1 MSINENLLNE
11 NINQLKKGLE
21 IIGADKKLY
30 SKSNSDIINNIL
42 EMAFNGDSIKF
53 TIENSDYTIDELI
66 KCKQAYEK
74 HFLKNKST
82 TLNSIVYKIKKY
94 DTSLDS
100 LIRKYKKTRGLEEY
114 NKIYAG
120 INRTYRLDINKLLL
134 SSIVNIENISDLDE
148 QEQYYGDY
156 LNQKRKQIIDG
167 VVSKVGIV

>member
-11 NINQLKKGLE
+11 KINQLKKGLE

-100 LIRKYKKTRGLEEY
+100 LIRKYKK
-114 NKIYAG
+114 N
-120 INRTYRLDINKLLL
+120 
-134 SSIVNIENISDLDE
+134 
-148 QEQYYGDY
+148 
-156 LNQKRKQIIDG
+156 
-167 VVSKVGIV
+167 

>member
-11 NINQLKKGLE
+11 KINQLKKGLE

-100 LIRKYKKTRGLEEY
+100 LIRKYKKT
-114 NKIYAG
+114 KIYAG